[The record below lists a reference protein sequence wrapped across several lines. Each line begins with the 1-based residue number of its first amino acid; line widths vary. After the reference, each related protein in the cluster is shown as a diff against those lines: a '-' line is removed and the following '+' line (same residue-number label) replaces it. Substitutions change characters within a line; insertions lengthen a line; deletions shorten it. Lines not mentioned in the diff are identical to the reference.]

1 MKTIL
6 VTGANGLLGQNVI
19 KQLEKKNEYRIVGAG
34 RGECRFNKAEKTIYQ
49 SVDLTDQIQVE
60 SLFEEFKP
68 KYVIHTAAMTNVD
81 QCEQDKEG
89 CLAANVKATRYI
101 VDQAKKHDAY
111 LVNVST
117 DFVFDGENGPY
128 IETDEPNPVSYY
140 GWSKLEGEKLVQESG
155 VRASN
160 VRTIIVYGVV
170 DNMSRSNLVLWTKN
184 SLENKQPIKVIND
197 QYRSPTWAG
206 DLAWACIRL
215 CELERE
221 GIYHISG
228 ETTKSIVDWVREV
241 VEFFDLDDS
250 YITEVTS
257 DELNQPAKRPPKT
270 GFDITKAKKVLGYQ
284 PKTFKEGIHKM
295 MILMDAQ
302 KK

>member
-6 VTGANGLLGQNVI
+6 VTGSNGLLGQNVV
-19 KQLEKKNEYRIVGAG
+19 KQLEKRIDVRLIASA
-34 RGECRFNKAEKTIYQ
+34 RGECRFNKEESTEYVIL
-49 SVDLTDQIQVE
+49 DLTDQDSVE
-60 SLFEEFKP
+60 KVFEEYKP

-81 QCEQDKEG
+81 QCEQDKNG
-89 CLAANVKATRYI
+89 CLEANVNATRYI
-101 VDQAKKHDAY
+101 VENCKKHDSY

-128 IETDEPNPVSYY
+128 VETDVPNPVSHY
-140 GWSKLEGEKLVQESG
+140 GWSKLEGEKIVLESG
-155 VRASN
+155 IRAST

-184 SLENKQPIKVIND
+184 SLENKQDIRVIND
-197 QYRSPTWAG
+197 QFRSPTWAG
-206 DLAWACIRL
+206 DLAWACIKL
-215 CELERE
+215 CDTEKE
-221 GIYHISG
+221 GVYHISG
-228 ETTKSIVDWVREV
+228 EVTKSIVEWVREV

-257 DELNQPAKRPPKT
+257 DELSQPAKRPPKT
-270 GFDITKAKKVLGYQ
+270 GFDISKAKKDLGYQ
-284 PKTFKEGIHKM
+284 PKSFKQGIRKM
-295 MILMDAQ
+295 MALMDAQ